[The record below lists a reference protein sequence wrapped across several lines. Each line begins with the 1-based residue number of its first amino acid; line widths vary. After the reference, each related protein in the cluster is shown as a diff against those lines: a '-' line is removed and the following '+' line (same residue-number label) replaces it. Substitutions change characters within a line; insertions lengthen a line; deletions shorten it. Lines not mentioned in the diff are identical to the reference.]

1 MKVPPSRVLKEATV
15 PNRRATDKSLQGER
29 DKTDELLAQ
38 KRRAAGHALRENHED
53 AEERLEIVREEVD
66 AHLES
71 GAKVGPDVSETLV
84 NVAES
89 LSTAA
94 ANLSVVAEGLTEVA
108 SHLTDTTPVGE
119 RRQTADEH
127 AAPALAETSRDLVEQ
142 LAEISTGMAELTTN
156 LSEEREE
163 ADEKLRKERDVTD
176 RIMDQ
181 QLQQAG
187 VVIDEH
193 LVAHR
198 QLMAAERQITDR
210 DLGEERRHTDAAV
223 DHILDLLAQEQTAH
237 AAAEKKFATRNEFLA
252 IVSHD
257 LRAPLST
264 MSVAAAQ
271 IWKSAPDDEAGQQIR
286 ATTERLR
293 RSVAMME
300 RLIHDL
306 LDFASFEDGALQVRA
321 ELQDV
326 ATLVNRA
333 AEEFQPLAAAQSLSL
348 RVDVAEGPLLA
359 KFDMDRMLQVLSN
372 LLQNAIKFTPA
383 GGSITVRAAG
393 LGAACIVAVSD
404 TGIGIPANEHRSI
417 FERFRQ
423 LDTTDRAG
431 LGLGL
436 YISKWIV
443 EAHGGRIWVERQKG
457 AGSTFYFTLQGS

>member
-1 MKVPPSRVLKEATV
+1 
-15 PNRRATDKSLQGER
+15 
-29 DKTDELLAQ
+29 
-38 KRRAAGHALRENHED
+38 
-53 AEERLEIVREEVD
+53 
-66 AHLES
+66 
-71 GAKVGPDVSETLV
+71 V

-94 ANLSVVAEGLTEVA
+94 ANLSVVAEGLTEAA
-108 SHLTDTTPVGE
+108 SHLTDTTPVAE
-119 RRQTADEH
+119 LRQTADENP
-127 AAPALAETSRDLVEQ
+127 APALAETSGDLVEQ
-142 LAEISTGMAELTTN
+142 LAEISNGMAELTTN

-163 ADEKLRKERDVTD
+163 ADAKLRKERNVTD
-176 RIMDQ
+176 RIIDQ

-223 DHILDLLAQEQTAH
+223 DNILDLLAQEQTAH

-271 IWKSAPDDEAGQQIR
+271 IWKSAPDDGAGQQIR

-326 ATLVNRA
+326 ATLVNRS

-348 RVDVAEGPLLA
+348 KVDVAEGPLLA

-383 GGSITVRAAG
+383 GGSITVRAARMG
-393 LGAACIVAVSD
+393 TACIVAVSD
-404 TGIGIPANEHRSI
+404 TGIGIPANELGSI

-423 LDTTDRAG
+423 LDTSDRAG

-443 EAHGGRIWVERQKG
+443 EAHGGRIWAEGQEG

>member
-1 MKVPPSRVLKEATV
+1 MKIPPSGVLKQSTA

-29 DKTDELLAQ
+29 DKADELLAQ
-38 KRRAAGHALRENHED
+38 KRRAANHALRENHED
-53 AEERLEIVREEVD
+53 AEERLEIAREEVD
-66 AHLES
+66 AHLAP
-71 GAKVGPDVSETLV
+71 GAEGVPDVSDTLV

-89 LSTAA
+89 LSTVA
-94 ANLSVVAEGLTEVA
+94 ANLSVVAEGLTEAA
-108 SHLTDTTPVGE
+108 SQLTDATRVAE
-119 RRQTADEH
+119 LRHTADEN
-127 AAPALAETSRDLVEQ
+127 AAPDLAESSRDLVEQ

-176 RIMDQ
+176 RIIDQ

-198 QLMAAERQITDR
+198 QLLAAERQITDR

-237 AAAEKKFATRNEFLA
+237 DAAEQKFATRNEFLA

-257 LRAPLST
+257 LRAPLAT
-264 MSVAAAQ
+264 MSVAATL
-271 IWKSAPDDEAGQQIR
+271 ISTSAPDDDAGQQIR

-293 RSVAMME
+293 RSVATME

-326 ATLVNRA
+326 ATLVTRS

-348 RVDVAEGPLLA
+348 KVDVAGGPLLA
-359 KFDMDRMLQVLSN
+359 KFDMDRMLQVVSN

-383 GGSITVRAAG
+383 GGSITVRVARR
-393 LGAACIVAVSD
+393 GAACIVAVSD
-404 TGIGIPANEHRSI
+404 TGIGIPANELSSI

-423 LDTTDRAG
+423 LDKIDRAG

-443 EAHGGRIWVERQKG
+443 EAHGGRIWAESQAG

>member
-38 KRRAAGHALRENHED
+38 KRQAADHALRENHED
-53 AEERLEIVREEVD
+53 AEERLETVREEVD
-66 AHLES
+66 AHLEP

-94 ANLSVVAEGLTEVA
+94 ANLSVVAEGLTEAA

-119 RRQTADEH
+119 LRQTADEN

-163 ADEKLRKERDVTD
+163 ADEKLRKERNVTD
-176 RIMDQ
+176 RIIDQ

-223 DHILDLLAQEQTAH
+223 DNILDLLAQEQTAH

-264 MSVAAAQ
+264 MSVAAAL
-271 IWKSAPDDEAGQQIR
+271 IWKSAPDDGAGQQIR

-326 ATLVNRA
+326 TTLVYRS

-348 RVDVAEGPLLA
+348 KVDVAEGPLLA

-383 GGSITVRAAG
+383 GGSITVRAAR

-404 TGIGIPANEHRSI
+404 TGIGIPANELSSI

-443 EAHGGRIWVERQKG
+443 EAHGGRIWATSRLG
-457 AGSTFYFTLQGS
+457 QGSRFAFVLPR